1 MDYVFRGRAVLF
13 GEPPSRERWA
23 QMIAL
28 FEHALALDPRSAQ
41 CQGYVA
47 SVLANRVLGNA
58 Y

>member
-1 MDYVFRGRAVLF
+1 
-13 GEPPSRERWA
+13 
-23 QMIAL
+23 MIAL

-47 SVLANRVLGNA
+47 SVLANCVLGNA